1 MYLFWNAVFSP
12 IISPLKPLSKLYKPC
27 DYKRKFTVWHFWKEK
42 GSQRISPFAI
52 EAKERFDPLFPCI
65 FTPLQHCRV
74 EESPLKLSK
83 KLAKPC
89 DYKRRFTVC
98 HFWKEKGNGTKMCPA
113 HTGQLLA
120 SHAGVFRGAR
130 FRPSPQTP
138 TQPRIIFLSNC
149 FVRVV
154 SDQSTVLK

>member
-1 MYLFWNAVFSP
+1 
-12 IISPLKPLSKLYKPC
+12 
-27 DYKRKFTVWHFWKEK
+27 
-42 GSQRISPFAI
+42 
-52 EAKERFDPLFPCI
+52 
-65 FTPLQHCRV
+65 
-74 EESPLKLSK
+74 
-83 KLAKPC
+83 
-89 DYKRRFTVC
+89 
-98 HFWKEKGNGTKMCPA
+98 MCPA

-154 SDQSTVLK
+154 SDQSTVLKLNVDRLNTTDKLVVV

>member
-1 MYLFWNAVFSP
+1 MKNIRARWF
-12 IISPLKPLSKLYKPC
+12 KPWPRTLNTHRITPYHVSSGGQ
-27 DYKRKFTVWHFWKEK
+27 DSTNFT
-42 GSQRISPFAI
+42 ICN
-52 EAKERFDPLFPCI
+52 AKERFDLLFPCI

-89 DYKRRFTVC
+89 DYKRKFTVC
-98 HFWKEKGNGTKMCPA
+98 HLWKEKGNETKMCPA
-113 HTGQLLA
+113 HIGQLLA
-120 SHAGVFRGAR
+120 SHVGVFKGAR

-138 TQPRIIFLSNC
+138 TQPRIIFLSHC

>member
-1 MYLFWNAVFSP
+1 M
-12 IISPLKPLSKLYKPC
+12 PLLKGEGNSTN
-27 DYKRKFTVWHFWKEK
+27 FT
-42 GSQRISPFAI
+42 ICN
-52 EAKERFDPLFPCI
+52 AKERFDPLFTRI
-65 FTPLQHCRV
+65 FTPLQHYRV

-83 KLAKPC
+83 KLTKPC

-113 HTGQLLA
+113 PTGQLLA

-138 TQPRIIFLSNC
+138 TQPRIILFYSRGKWPIMINSFEIKCWQAEQDWQARSSVKTWL
-149 FVRVV
+149 
-154 SDQSTVLK
+154 